1 MKITRRQ
8 LRRII
13 RETIETHPRLGDA
26 DGDGTLDFADA
37 TPYSPYSAHDAGID
51 TSSGLFVVIANYP
64 SPHRGG
70 RAKQSLWPNTGS
82 PELYSKEEADQ
93 IVADRVKKEKR
104 KDGGGDFVWFA
115 KPIETAHNW
124 TLGYAGDVIA
134 RLQSERG

>member
-13 RETIETHPRLGDA
+13 RETIETHPRL
-26 DGDGTLDFADA
+26 
-37 TPYSPYSAHDAGID
+37 
-51 TSSGLFVVIANYP
+51 
-64 SPHRGG
+64 
-70 RAKQSLWPNTGS
+70 
-82 PELYSKEEADQ
+82 
-93 IVADRVKKEKR
+93 ADRVKKEKR